1 MITDEG
7 NRMFTLYGIDESG
20 SCMIEIAL
28 QRCGVQW
35 CRVDAASWAEGE
47 GSDALAR
54 INPLKQVPTLVTPD
68 GQVLT
73 ESAAI
78 LVHLGLEFPASELLS
93 GNRGQILRGLV
104 YIAANCYS
112 AIGIIDYPQRWLG
125 DVNEALQTQLV
136 NGTRRYLHQAWV
148 VFADQFAEQLFAPSG
163 QPNALGLMAAA
174 VSRWDDAR
182 KALSSLAPSFA
193 QTLARVDADPIVAP
207 VFARH
212 WPQWE
217 VS

>member
-1 MITDEG
+1 MY
-7 NRMFTLYGIDESG
+7 TLYGIDESG

-28 QRCGVQW
+28 QRCAVPW
-35 CRVDAASWAEGE
+35 RRIDAASWAEGE
-47 GSDALAR
+47 GSAALAR
-54 INPLKQVPTLVTPD
+54 INPLKQIPTLVTPD

-78 LVHLGLEFPASELLS
+78 LIHLGLEFPASDLLA
-93 GNRGQILRGLV
+93 GNRAQIIRGMV

-125 DVNEALQTQLV
+125 NVNETVQAQLV
-136 NGTRRYLHQAWV
+136 TGTRRYLHQAWV
-148 VFADQFAEQLFAPSG
+148 VFADQFAEQLFAPNG
-163 QPNALGLMAAA
+163 APNALGLMAAA
-174 VSRWDDAR
+174 VSRWDEAR
-182 KALSSLAPSFA
+182 EALSGLAPGFT
-193 QTLARVDADPIVAP
+193 QTLAQVDIDPVVAP

-212 WPQWE
+212 WPDWK

>member
-1 MITDEG
+1 MY
-7 NRMFTLYGIDESG
+7 TLYGIDESG

-28 QRCGVQW
+28 QRCAVPW
-35 CRVDAASWAEGE
+35 RRVDAASWADGE
-47 GSDALAR
+47 GSDELAR

-68 GQVLT
+68 GKVLT

-78 LVHLGLEFPASELLS
+78 LIHLGLEFPHAHLLS
-93 GNRGQILRGLV
+93 GDRAAILRGLV

-125 DVNEALQTQLV
+125 DVNEAAQTQLIT
-136 NGTRRYLHQAWV
+136 GTRRYLHQAWV
-148 VFADQFAEQLFAPSG
+148 VFADQFAEQLFAPEG
-163 QPNALGLMAAA
+163 EPNALGIMAAA
-174 VSRWDDAR
+174 VSRWDEAR
-182 KALSSLAPSFA
+182 DVLSGLAPSFA
-193 QTLARVDADPIVAP
+193 QTLAQVDADPIVGP

-212 WPQWE
+212 WPEWK

>member
-1 MITDEG
+1 MY
-7 NRMFTLYGIDESG
+7 TLYGIDESG

-28 QRCGVQW
+28 QRCAVPW
-35 CRVDAASWAEGE
+35 RRVDASSWEDGE

-54 INPLKQVPTLVTPD
+54 INPLKQIPTLVTPD
-68 GQVLT
+68 GQVMT

-78 LVHLGLEFPASELLS
+78 LIHLGLEFPDANLLA
-93 GNRGQILRGLV
+93 GNRAQILRGLV

-125 DVNEALQTQLV
+125 NADEAVQGQLIT
-136 NGTRRYLHQAWV
+136 GTRRYLHQAWV
-148 VFADQFAEQLFAPSG
+148 IFANQFADQLFAPDNT
-163 QPNALGLMAAA
+163 PNALGIMAAA
-174 VSRWDDAR
+174 VSRWDEAR
-182 KALSSLAPSFA
+182 EVLSSLAPSFA
-193 QTLARVDADPIVAP
+193 QTLAQVDADPVVAP

-212 WPQWE
+212 WPQWK

>member
-1 MITDEG
+1 MY
-7 NRMFTLYGIDESG
+7 TLYGTDDSG

-28 QRCGVQW
+28 QRCAVPW
-35 CRVDAASWAEGE
+35 HRVDASSWQDGE
-47 GSDALAR
+47 GSEALAR
-54 INPLKQVPTLVTPD
+54 INPLKQIPTLVTPD

-78 LVHLGLEFPASELLS
+78 LIHLGLEFPASALLA
-93 GNRGQILRGLV
+93 GNRAQILRGLV

-125 DVNEALQTQLV
+125 DVNEAAQTQLIT
-136 NGTRRYLHQAWV
+136 GTRRYLHQAWV
-148 VFADQFAEQLFAPSG
+148 VFADQFADQLLAANNT
-163 QPNALGLMAAA
+163 PNALGLMAAA
-174 VSRWDDAR
+174 VSRWDEARDA
-182 KALSSLAPSFA
+182 LNGLAPGFA
-193 QTLARVDADPIVAP
+193 QTLAQVDADPLVAP

-212 WPQWE
+212 WPEWK

>member
-1 MITDEG
+1 MY
-7 NRMFTLYGIDESG
+7 TLYGTDESG

-28 QRCGVQW
+28 QRCAVPW
-35 CRVDAASWAEGE
+35 HRVEASSWQDGE
-47 GSDALAR
+47 GSEALAR
-54 INPLKQVPTLVTPD
+54 INPLKQIPTLVTPD

-78 LVHLGLEFPASELLS
+78 LIHLGLEFPASDLLG
-93 GNRGQILRGLV
+93 GNRAQILRGLL

-125 DVNEALQTQLV
+125 NADEAVQAQLV
-136 NGTRRYLHQAWV
+136 TGTRRYLHQAWV
-148 VFADQFAEQLFAPSG
+148 VFADQFAGQLFAPNDV
-163 QPNALGLMAAA
+163 PNALGIMAAA
-174 VSRWDDAR
+174 VSRWDEAR
-182 KALSSLAPSFA
+182 EALNALAPGFAQSLA
-193 QTLARVDADPIVAP
+193 QVDADPIVAP

-212 WPQWE
+212 WPTWK

>member
-1 MITDEG
+1 MY
-7 NRMFTLYGIDESG
+7 TLYGIDESG

-28 QRCGVQW
+28 QRCAVPW
-35 CRVDAASWAEGE
+35 RRVDAASWADGE
-47 GSDALAR
+47 GSDELAR

-78 LVHLGLEFPASELLS
+78 LIHLGLEFPHAHLLS
-93 GNRGQILRGLV
+93 GDRDEILRGLV

-125 DVNEALQTQLV
+125 NANEAAQAQLV
-136 NGTRRYLHQAWV
+136 SGTRRYLHQAWV
-148 VFADQFAEQLFAPSG
+148 VFADQFAEQLFAPEG
-163 QPNALGLMAAA
+163 EPNALGIMAAA
-174 VSRWDDAR
+174 VSRWDEAR
-182 KALSSLAPSFA
+182 DVLSGLAPGFA
-193 QTLARVDADPIVAP
+193 QTLAQVDADPIVAP

-212 WPQWE
+212 WPEWK

>member
-1 MITDEG
+1 MY
-7 NRMFTLYGIDESG
+7 TLYGIDESG

-28 QRCGVQW
+28 QRCAVPW
-35 CRVDAASWAEGE
+35 RRVDAASWADGE
-47 GSDALAR
+47 GSDELAR

-78 LVHLGLEFPASELLS
+78 LIHLGLEFPASDLLN
-93 GNRGQILRGLV
+93 GNRAQILRGLV
-104 YIAANCYS
+104 YIAAHCYS

-125 DVNEALQTQLV
+125 DASEAVQAQLV
-136 NGTRRYLHQAWV
+136 TGTRRYLHQAWV
-148 VFADQFAEQLFAPSG
+148 IFAEQFAGQLFAASG
-163 QPNALGLMAAA
+163 EPNALGIMAAA
-174 VSRWDDAR
+174 VSRWDEAR
-182 KALSSLAPSFA
+182 EALSALAPGFAQSLA
-193 QTLARVDADPIVAP
+193 QVDADPIVAP

-212 WPQWE
+212 WPQWK

>member
-1 MITDEG
+1 MY
-7 NRMFTLYGIDESG
+7 TLYGTDDSG

-28 QRCGVQW
+28 QRCGVPW
-35 CRVDAASWAEGE
+35 HRVEASSWQEGE
-47 GSDALAR
+47 GTEALAR
-54 INPLKQVPTLVTPD
+54 INPLKQIPTLVTPD

-78 LVHLGLEFPASELLS
+78 LIYLGMAFPASDLLA
-93 GNRGQILRGLV
+93 GNRAQILRGLL

-125 DVNEALQTQLV
+125 NADEALQAQLV
-136 NGTRRYLHQAWV
+136 SGTRRYLHQAWV
-148 VFADQFAEQLFAPSG
+148 VFADQFAEQLFAPG
-163 QPNALGLMAAA
+163 NVPNALGIMAAA
-174 VSRWDDAR
+174 VSHWDEAR
-182 KALSSLAPSFA
+182 EVLTALAPSFA
-193 QTLARVDADPIVAP
+193 QSLAHVDADPIVAP

-212 WPQWE
+212 WPLWE

>member
-1 MITDEG
+1 MY
-7 NRMFTLYGIDESG
+7 TLYGTDESG

-28 QRCGVQW
+28 QRCAVQW
-35 CRVDAASWAEGE
+35 HRVEASSWQDSE

-54 INPLKQVPTLVTPD
+54 INPLKQIPTLVTPD

-78 LVHLGLEFPASELLS
+78 LIHLGLEYPQADLLT
-93 GNRGQILRGLV
+93 GNRAQILRGLL

-125 DVNEALQTQLV
+125 DADQALQAQLAT
-136 NGTRRYLHQAWV
+136 GTRRYLHQAWV
-148 VFADQFAEQLFAPSG
+148 VFADQFADQLFTPG
-163 QPNALGLMAAA
+163 NVPNALGIMAAA
-174 VSRWDDAR
+174 VSRWDEAR
-182 KALSSLAPSFA
+182 EALHNLAPGFA
-193 QTLARVDADPIVAP
+193 HTLERVDADPVVEP

-212 WPQWE
+212 WPDWP

>member
-1 MITDEG
+1 MY
-7 NRMFTLYGIDESG
+7 TLYGTDESG

-28 QRCGVQW
+28 QRCAVPW
-35 CRVDAASWAEGE
+35 HRVNASSWDDGE

-54 INPLKQVPTLVTPD
+54 INPLKQIPTLVTPD

-78 LVHLGLEFPASELLS
+78 LIHLGLEFPASDLL
-93 GNRGQILRGLV
+93 GGDRAQILRGLV

-125 DVNEALQTQLV
+125 TADEAAQAQLV
-136 NGTRRYLHQAWV
+136 TGTRRYLHQAWV
-148 VFADQFAEQLFAPSG
+148 VFADQFAEQLFAPNAR
-163 QPNALGLMAAA
+163 PNALGIMAAA
-174 VSRWDDAR
+174 VSRWDAAR
-182 KALSSLAPSFA
+182 EMLSSLAPGFA
-193 QTLARVDADPIVAP
+193 QTLAQVDADPLVAP

-212 WPQWE
+212 WPQWG
-217 VS
+217 VA

>member
-1 MITDEG
+1 MY
-7 NRMFTLYGIDESG
+7 TLYGTDDSG

-28 QRCGVQW
+28 QRCAVPW
-35 CRVDAASWAEGE
+35 HRVEASSWQDGE

-54 INPLKQVPTLVTPD
+54 INPLKQIPTLVTPD

-78 LVHLGLEFPASELLS
+78 LIHLGLEFPASALLA
-93 GNRGQILRGLV
+93 GNRAQILRGLV

-125 DVNEALQTQLV
+125 NVNETVQAQLV
-136 NGTRRYLHQAWV
+136 TGTRRYLHQAWV
-148 VFADQFAEQLFAPSG
+148 VFADQFAGQLFAANDT
-163 QPNALGLMAAA
+163 PNALGLMAAA
-174 VSRWDDAR
+174 VSRWDESR
-182 KALSSLAPSFA
+182 EALNGLAPGFAQSLA
-193 QTLARVDADPIVAP
+193 QVDADPVVAP

-212 WPQWE
+212 WPDWK

>member
-1 MITDEG
+1 MY
-7 NRMFTLYGIDESG
+7 TLYGIDESG

-28 QRCGVQW
+28 QRCAVQW
-35 CRVDAASWAEGE
+35 RRIDAASWAEGE
-47 GSDALAR
+47 GSDELAR
-54 INPLKQVPTLVTPD
+54 INPLKQVPTLLTPD

-73 ESAAI
+73 ESSAI
-78 LVHLGLEFPASELLS
+78 LIHLGLKYPNADLLA
-93 GNRGQILRGLV
+93 GNRAQIIRGLV

-125 DVNEALQTQLV
+125 DVNKTVQAQLV
-136 NGTRRYLHQAWV
+136 TGTRRYLHQAWV

-163 QPNALGLMAAA
+163 VPNALGLMAAA
-174 VSRWDDAR
+174 VSRWDEAR
-182 KALSSLAPSFA
+182 EALSGLAPGFA
-193 QTLARVDADPIVAP
+193 QTLAQVDADPIVAP

-212 WPQWE
+212 WPEWK

>member
-1 MITDEG
+1 MY
-7 NRMFTLYGIDESG
+7 TLYGIDESG

-28 QRCGVQW
+28 QRCAVPW
-35 CRVDAASWAEGE
+35 HRVDASSWQDGE
-47 GSDALAR
+47 GSAALAR
-54 INPLKQVPTLVTPD
+54 INPLKQIPTLVTPD

-78 LVHLGLEFPASELLS
+78 LIHLGLEYPASDLLA
-93 GNRGQILRGLV
+93 GNRAQIIRGLV

-125 DVNEALQTQLV
+125 DVNETVQAQLV
-136 NGTRRYLHQAWV
+136 TGTRRYLHQAWV
-148 VFADQFAEQLFAPSG
+148 VFADQFADQLLAANNT
-163 QPNALGLMAAA
+163 PNALGLMAAA
-174 VSRWDDAR
+174 VSRWDEARDA
-182 KALSSLAPSFA
+182 LNGLAPGFA
-193 QTLARVDADPIVAP
+193 QTLAQVDADPLVAP

-212 WPQWE
+212 WPEWK

>member
-1 MITDEG
+1 MY
-7 NRMFTLYGIDESG
+7 TLYGIDESG

-28 QRCGVQW
+28 QRCAVPW
-35 CRVDAASWAEGE
+35 RRVDAASWAEGE
-47 GSDALAR
+47 GSDELAR

-68 GQVLT
+68 GKVLT

-78 LVHLGLEFPASELLS
+78 LIHLGLEFPHAHLLS
-93 GNRGQILRGLV
+93 GDRAEILRGLV

-125 DVNEALQTQLV
+125 NANEAAQAQLV
-136 NGTRRYLHQAWV
+136 SGTRRYLHQAWV
-148 VFADQFAEQLFAPSG
+148 VFADQFAEQLFAPEG
-163 QPNALGLMAAA
+163 EPNALGIMAAA
-174 VSRWDDAR
+174 VSRWDEAR
-182 KALSSLAPSFA
+182 DVLSGLAPGFA
-193 QTLARVDADPIVAP
+193 QTLAQVDADPVVAP

-212 WPQWE
+212 WPEWK

>member
-1 MITDEG
+1 MY
-7 NRMFTLYGIDESG
+7 TLYGTDESG

-35 CRVDAASWAEGE
+35 QRIDASSWEDTA
-47 GSDALAR
+47 GSEALAQ
-54 INPLKQVPTLVTPD
+54 INPLKQIPTLVTPD

-78 LVHLGLEFPASELLS
+78 LIHLGLAFPASALLA
-93 GNRGQILRGLV
+93 GNRGQIIRGLV

-125 DVNEALQTQLV
+125 EADQTVQAQLTT
-136 NGTRRYLHQAWV
+136 GTRRYLHQAWV
-148 VFADQFAEQLFAPSG
+148 VFADQFADQLFAPDAV
-163 QPNALGLMAAA
+163 PNALGIMAAA
-174 VSRWDDAR
+174 VSRWDEAR
-182 KALSSLAPSFA
+182 EVLSALAPSFA
-193 QTLARVDADPIVAP
+193 QTLAQVDADPVVAP

-212 WPQWE
+212 WPDWN

>member
-1 MITDEG
+1 MY
-7 NRMFTLYGIDESG
+7 TLFGIDESG

-28 QRCGVQW
+28 QRCAVPW
-35 CRVDAASWAEGE
+35 RRVDAASWADGE
-47 GSDALAR
+47 GSDELAR

-68 GQVLT
+68 GLVLT

-78 LVHLGLEFPASELLS
+78 LIHLGLAFPDVHLLS
-93 GNRGQILRGLV
+93 GDRAQIIRGLV

-125 DVNEALQTQLV
+125 NAGEAVEAQLV
-136 NGTRRYLHQAWV
+136 AGTRRHLHQAWV
-148 VFADQFAEQLFAPSG
+148 VFAEQFAGRLFAPNG
-163 QPNALGLMAAA
+163 EPNALGIMAAA
-174 VSRWDDAR
+174 VSRWDQAR
-182 KALSSLAPSFA
+182 EVLSALAPGFA
-193 QTLARVDADPIVAP
+193 QTLAQVDVDPIVAP

-212 WPQWE
+212 WPDWE

>member
-1 MITDEG
+1 MY
-7 NRMFTLYGIDESG
+7 TLYGTDESG

-28 QRCGVQW
+28 QRCAVPW
-35 CRVDAASWAEGE
+35 HRVNASSWDGGE

-54 INPLKQVPTLVTPD
+54 INPLKQIPTLVTPD

-78 LVHLGLEFPASELLS
+78 LIHLGLEFPASDLL
-93 GNRGQILRGLV
+93 GGDRAQILRGLV

-125 DVNEALQTQLV
+125 TADEAAQAQLV
-136 NGTRRYLHQAWV
+136 TGTRRYLHQAWV
-148 VFADQFAEQLFAPSG
+148 VFADQFAEQLFAPNAR
-163 QPNALGLMAAA
+163 PNALGIMAAA
-174 VSRWDDAR
+174 VSRWDEAR
-182 KALSSLAPSFA
+182 EMLSSLAPGFA
-193 QTLARVDADPIVAP
+193 QTLAQVDADPLVAP

-212 WPQWE
+212 WPQWG
-217 VS
+217 VA

>member
-1 MITDEG
+1 MY
-7 NRMFTLYGIDESG
+7 TLYGIDESG

-28 QRCGVQW
+28 QRCAVPW
-35 CRVDAASWAEGE
+35 RRVDAASWADGE
-47 GSDALAR
+47 GSDELAR

-68 GQVLT
+68 GQVLS

-78 LVHLGLEFPASELLS
+78 LIHLGLEFPASNLLA
-93 GNRGQILRGLV
+93 GNRAQIIRGLV

-125 DVNEALQTQLV
+125 DVNETVQAQLV
-136 NGTRRYLHQAWV
+136 TGSRRYLHQAWV
-148 VFADQFAEQLFAPSG
+148 VFADQFADQLFAANNA
-163 QPNALGLMAAA
+163 PNALGLMAAA
-174 VSRWDDAR
+174 VSRWDEAR
-182 KALSSLAPSFA
+182 EALNGLAPGFA
-193 QTLARVDADPIVAP
+193 QTLAQVDADPLVAP

-212 WPQWE
+212 WPEWK

>member
-1 MITDEG
+1 MY
-7 NRMFTLYGIDESG
+7 TLYGTDDSG

-28 QRCGVQW
+28 QRCAVPW
-35 CRVDAASWAEGE
+35 HRVDASSWQDGE
-47 GSDALAR
+47 GSEALAR
-54 INPLKQVPTLVTPD
+54 INPLKQIPTLVTPD

-78 LVHLGLEFPASELLS
+78 LIQLGLEFPAADLLAD
-93 GNRGQILRGLV
+93 NRAQILRGLV

-125 DVNEALQTQLV
+125 NADEAAQAQLIS
-136 NGTRRYLHQAWV
+136 GTRRYLHQAWV
-148 VFADQFAEQLFAPSG
+148 VFADHFADQLFAAD
-163 QPNALGLMAAA
+163 QRPNALGIMAAA
-174 VSRWDDAR
+174 VSRWDAAR
-182 KALSSLAPSFA
+182 EALHASRPAFA
-193 QTLARVDADPIVAP
+193 QTLDKVDADPLVAP

-212 WPQWE
+212 WPEWE

>member
-1 MITDEG
+1 MY
-7 NRMFTLYGIDESG
+7 TLYGIDESG

-28 QRCGVQW
+28 QRCAVPW
-35 CRVDAASWAEGE
+35 RRVDAASWAEGE
-47 GSDALAR
+47 GSDELAR

-68 GQVLT
+68 GKVLT

-78 LVHLGLEFPASELLS
+78 LIHLGLEFPHAHLLS
-93 GNRGQILRGLV
+93 GDRDEILRGLV

-125 DVNEALQTQLV
+125 NANEAAQAQLV
-136 NGTRRYLHQAWV
+136 SGTRRYLHQAWV
-148 VFADQFAEQLFAPSG
+148 VFADQFAEQLFAPEG
-163 QPNALGLMAAA
+163 EPNALGIMAAA
-174 VSRWDDAR
+174 VSRWDEAR
-182 KALSSLAPSFA
+182 DVLSGLAPGFA
-193 QTLARVDADPIVAP
+193 QTLAQVDADPVVAP

-212 WPQWE
+212 WPEWK

>member
-1 MITDEG
+1 MY
-7 NRMFTLYGIDESG
+7 TLYGIDESG

-28 QRCGVQW
+28 QRCAVPW
-35 CRVDAASWAEGE
+35 RRIDAASWAEGA
-47 GSDALAR
+47 GSDELAR
-54 INPLKQVPTLVTPD
+54 INPLKQVPTLLTPD

-78 LVHLGLEFPASELLS
+78 LIHLGLEFPAAELLA
-93 GNRGQILRGLV
+93 GNRAQIIRGLV

-125 DVNEALQTQLV
+125 NVNETVQAQLV
-136 NGTRRYLHQAWV
+136 TGTRRYLHQAWV
-148 VFADQFAEQLFAPSG
+148 VFADQFAGQLFASNDT
-163 QPNALGLMAAA
+163 PNALGLMAAA
-174 VSRWDDAR
+174 VSRWDESR
-182 KALSSLAPSFA
+182 EALNGLAPGFAQSLA
-193 QTLARVDADPIVAP
+193 QVDADPVVTP

-212 WPQWE
+212 WPDWR

>member
-1 MITDEG
+1 MY
-7 NRMFTLYGIDESG
+7 TLYGTDESG

-28 QRCGVQW
+28 QRCAVPW
-35 CRVDAASWAEGE
+35 HRVDASSWQESA

-54 INPLKQVPTLVTPD
+54 INPLKQIPTLVTPD

-78 LVHLGLEFPASELLS
+78 LIHLGLEFPGSQLL
-93 GNRGQILRGLV
+93 GGDRAQVIRGLV

-125 DVNEALQTQLV
+125 NANEAAQAQLAT
-136 NGTRRYLHQAWV
+136 GTRRYLHQAWV
-148 VFADQFAEQLFAPSG
+148 VFADQFEHQLFDPNG
-163 QPNALGLMAAA
+163 EPNALAIMAAA

-182 KALSSLAPSFA
+182 EALSGLAPGFA
-193 QTLARVDADPIVAP
+193 QTLAQVDADPVVAP

-212 WPQWE
+212 WPDWK

>member
-1 MITDEG
+1 MY
-7 NRMFTLYGIDESG
+7 TLYGTDESG

-28 QRCGVQW
+28 QRCAVPW
-35 CRVDAASWAEGE
+35 HRVDASSWHEGE

-54 INPLKQVPTLVTPD
+54 INPLKQIPTLVTPD

-78 LVHLGLEFPASELLS
+78 LIHLGLAFPDAHLLS
-93 GNRGQILRGLV
+93 GDRAQIIRGLV

-112 AIGIIDYPQRWLG
+112 AIGIIDYPHRWLG
-125 DVNEALQTQLV
+125 DAPDAVQAQLV
-136 NGTRRYLHQAWV
+136 SGTRRHLHQAWV
-148 VFADQFAEQLFAPSG
+148 IFAEQFAEQLFADNG
-163 QPNALGLMAAA
+163 EPNALGLMAAT
-174 VSRWDDAR
+174 VSRWDAAR
-182 KALSSLAPSFA
+182 EALSALAPGFA
-193 QTLARVDADPIVAP
+193 QTLARVGADPVVAP

-212 WPQWE
+212 WPQWK